1 MGFCTNCG
9 AALQGQFCTKCGQSA
24 SEPVTPAASMPAPVA
39 VAGGKRTIWPY
50 FLFGCLGLIVLSV
63 LAMVGTGLFVAKKVK
78 DAGLDPGLME
88 RNPAAAVAKILATVN
103 PDIEILNFDEARGII
118 RVREKSTGKVMTLN
132 FEDAKR
138 GKIVFQ
144 EEGKGEVRIE
154 GEGGKVQIKTPE
166 GTAEIGTGTL
176 KLPAWLPAYP
186 SIASVDMNVTSSDGG
201 MAVFR
206 SKDDTAAVADF
217 YESALNK
224 AGMKV
229 NKTTTQEAG
238 QKAAFVLI
246 GTKGESTA
254 SVSVAPDGEGG
265 SQVSVSYK

>member
-9 AALQGQFCTKCGQSA
+9 AALQGQFCTKCGQGV
-24 SEPVTPAASMPAPVA
+24 SEAVTPPAAAPAP
-39 VAGGKRTIWPY
+39 AGGKRTIWPF

-78 DAGLDPGLME
+78 DAGLDPALME
-88 RNPAAAVAKILATVN
+88 KNPAAAVAKILATVN
-103 PDIEILNFDEARGII
+103 PDIEILNFDEGRGII

-154 GEGGKVQIKTPE
+154 GEGGNVRVATPE
-166 GTAEIGTGTL
+166 GTAEIGAGTM

-186 SIASVDMNVTSSDGG
+186 SIAAVDMNITTPQGG
-201 MAVFR
+201 SVVFR
-206 SKDDTAAVADF
+206 TQHDTAAVAAF
-217 YESALNK
+217 YESALGK

-229 NKTTTQEAG
+229 NKTTTQQAG
-238 QKAAFVLI
+238 ENASFVLI

-254 SVSVAPDGEGG
+254 SVSVAPDGQGG
-265 SQVSVSYK
+265 TRVTLSYK

>member
-1 MGFCTNCG
+1 MAFCTNCG
-9 AALQGQFCTKCGQSA
+9 ADLQGQFCTKCGQSA
-24 SEPVTPAASMPAPVA
+24 SEPVTPPAAAA
-39 VAGGKRTIWPY
+39 VAATGGKRTIWPY

-88 RNPAAAVAKILATVN
+88 RNPAAAIAKVLATVN

-118 RVREKSTGKVMTLN
+118 RVREKSTGKVMILN
-132 FEDAKR
+132 FEDAKS

-154 GEGGKVQIKTPE
+154 GEGGKVQVTTPE
-166 GTAEIGTGTL
+166 GTVDIGKGTL

-186 SIASVDMNVTSSDGG
+186 SVASVDMNITSPQGG
-201 MAVFR
+201 TAVFR
-206 SKDDTAAVADF
+206 SKDDPAAIAGF
-217 YESALNK
+217 YEGVFNK

-246 GTKGESTA
+246 ATKGESTA
-254 SVSVAPDGEGG
+254 SLSVAPDGENG
-265 SQVSVSYK
+265 SQVTLSYK

>member
-1 MGFCTNCG
+1 MAFCTNCG

-24 SEPVTPAASMPAPVA
+24 SEPVTPVAAAPAAPVA
-39 VAGGKRTIWPY
+39 AKRTIWPY

-78 DAGLDPGLME
+78 DAGLDPDLMQ
-88 RNPAAAVAKILATVN
+88 RNPAAAVAKVLATVN
-103 PDIEILNFDEARGII
+103 PDIEVLDFDEQRGII

-138 GKIVFQ
+138 GRIVFQ
-144 EEGKGEVRIE
+144 EEGKGEVKIE
-154 GEGGKVQIKTPE
+154 GEGGKVQVTTPE

-186 SIASVDMNVTSSDGG
+186 TISSVDMNVTSGDGG

-206 SKDDTAAVADF
+206 SKDDTAAVAGF

-238 QKAAFVLI
+238 EKASFVLI

-254 SVSVAPDGEGG
+254 SVSVAPDGQGG
-265 SQVSVSYK
+265 SQVTLSYK